1 MILLAA
7 KSPII
12 LLCFSKSAFHV
23 DLFTGILLPWKL
35 LLHSPP
41 KRTSFC
47 TYFRHRSDRILTG
60 NGCLSANVAC
70 FAPKLLSYHISI
82 HVG

>member
-35 LLHSPP
+35 SLHSPP
-41 KRTSFC
+41 NAHHS
-47 TYFRHRSDRILTG
+47 
-60 NGCLSANVAC
+60 V
-70 FAPKLLSYHISI
+70 HISVI
-82 HVG
+82 ALTEYSQEMVV

>member
-12 LLCFSKSAFHV
+12 LLCFSKSAFRV

-35 LLHSPP
+35 SLHSPP
-41 KRTSFC
+41 ERTSFC

-60 NGCLSANVAC
+60 NGCLSAKCCLFCPLNSCLIILV
-70 FAPKLLSYHISI
+70 FM
-82 HVG
+82 